1 MARVE
6 YKSVTFMKK
15 AKSKRHRWID
25 RILALTVWLVIGD
38 GVGQEPAALVRQT
51 TLTLPESLPSGR
63 WQVSNAFGTTVFSQ
77 PMGTATAPGESDT
90 IYVLERRGRVIRFH
104 IPTRQ
109 KTTFLD
115 IATRVNT
122 SGEGGLLGLAFHPEY
137 LNNGRF
143 FVFYTLTAS
152 NGSGNG
158 FHTRISR
165 FELSENGLG
174 DPASEAVLISQYNQ
188 ASNHNGGDVHFGP
201 DGYLYAAL
209 GDEGGGNDT
218 YQNSQ
223 RIDKDFFA
231 GLIRLD
237 VDEMDVNLPP
247 NPHPAMIGNY
257 RIPRDNP
264 YVGASRFLNQPVATE
279 SVRTEF
285 YAVGLRN
292 PFRFSFDP
300 LNGWLYVGDVGQ
312 DKLEEI
318 DIIEKG
324 GNYGWNF
331 REGQVRGPRFSANV
345 GFKEPIYDYAHG
357 SGSMQGSSVT
367 GGVVY
372 RGNRFPELFGKYVF
386 GDYVSGN
393 WWQLTAESASVRVTA
408 ENIIRGI
415 PNISSFGYDPMNG
428 DILATQL
435 SQGVIYRLSRST
447 ATGGDSLPDLLSE
460 TGAFSD
466 LAQLTPNSGIY
477 PYEINHPFWSDGAHK
492 NRWFGLPE
500 GNALLDFEN
509 RNPVRRIPV
518 GSVWIKHFEM
528 EMIQGEPTSRR
539 RLETRFIIKT
549 ADHIYGVTYRW
560 NAGQTDAELVPED
573 GDTETLE
580 VIRDGQVVP
589 QIWRYPSRSECLH
602 CHSTASGG
610 VLGFSRHQL
619 NRSIQWQGPEAKNQL
634 ALFEESGFLQSSTA
648 TGHRVA
654 VSISDETVGLSH
666 KVASYLDSNCASCHL
681 PGGPAVGNWDA
692 RITTPLWQKN
702 LLGGLLVR
710 GESESEKALIVPG
723 SPDFS
728 AVVSRMSVRGARQ
741 MPPIAT
747 HVADA
752 SGVALIRE
760 WITSTLGDF
769 TLPSQTWENWYVSHF
784 GESPSGKDLARLDS
798 DVDGTPDFLEYL
810 LDTDPKD
817 ATSGWKFSTIVLQ
830 GDAHFEF
837 PPVPERGL
845 ELQIL
850 SGSTPNGPW
859 SSESVRL
866 NSLQPTQHTIPVGQS
881 RSFFF
886 RVVLSE
892 PF

>member
-1 MARVE
+1 
-6 YKSVTFMKK
+6 MKK
-15 AKSKRHRWID
+15 AKWIKQRWID
-25 RILALTVWLVIGD
+25 RILVLAVWAVSWN
-38 GVGQEPAALVRQT
+38 GVGQEPPALVRQT
-51 TLTLPESLPSGR
+51 TLELPDALPSGR
-63 WQVSNAFGTTVFSQ
+63 WQVSNAFGTTTFSQ
-77 PMGTATAPGESDT
+77 PMGIATAPGEPDT
-90 IYVLERRGRVIRFH
+90 LYVMERRGRIIRFH
-104 IPTRQ
+104 LPSRQ

-115 IATRVNT
+115 ITARVNT

-137 LNNGRF
+137 ARNGRF
-143 FVFYTLTAS
+143 FVFYTLMAS

-165 FELSENGLG
+165 FESSGDGLG
-174 DPASEAVLISQYNQ
+174 DANTEAVLISQYNQ
-188 ASNHNGGDVHFGP
+188 ASNHNGGDLHFGP

-223 RIDKDFFA
+223 RIDKDFFS

-237 VDEMDVNLPP
+237 VDELEENLAP
-247 NPHPAMIGNY
+247 NPHPAFIGHY

-264 YVGASRFLNQPVATE
+264 FVGASRFLNQPLVAE
-279 SVRTEF
+279 NIRTEF

-331 REGQVRGPRFSANV
+331 REGQVRGPRFSANI

-357 SGSMQGSSVT
+357 SGAMQGSSVT

-372 RGNRFPELFGKYVF
+372 RGSRFPELFGKYVF

-393 WWQLTAESASVRVTA
+393 WWQLTPESASVRVTA
-408 ENIIRGI
+408 ENIVRGI
-415 PNISSFGYDPMNG
+415 PNISAFGYDPTNG

-435 SQGVIYRLSRST
+435 SQGVIYRLSRGST
-447 ATGGDSLPDLLSE
+447 AGSDALPGLLSQ

-466 LAQLTPNSGIY
+466 LVQLTPHSGIY
-477 PYEINHPFWSDGAHK
+477 PYEINQPFWSDGAIK
-492 NRWFGLPE
+492 SRWFGLPA
-500 GNALLDFEN
+500 GNAQLDFEN
-509 RNPVRRIPV
+509 RNPARRIPV

-528 EMIQGEPTSRR
+528 EMIEGDPTSRR
-539 RLETRFIIKT
+539 RLETRFIVKT
-549 ADHIYGVTYRW
+549 TDHVYGITYRW
-560 NAGQTDAELVPED
+560 NADQSDAELVPED
-573 GDTETLE
+573 GDSETLE
-580 VIRDGQVVP
+580 VVRGGQVVQ

-619 NRSIQWQGPEAKNQL
+619 NRSIRWHGPEAENQL
-634 ALFEESGFLQSSTA
+634 ALLEESGFLQSGTTS
-648 TGHRVA
+648 GQRVS
-654 VSISDETVGLSH
+654 VSMTDETASLSQ
-666 KVASYLDSNCASCHL
+666 KVASYLDSNCASCHR

-747 HVADA
+747 HIVDA
-752 SGVALIRE
+752 EGVALMRE
-760 WITSTLGDF
+760 WITSTIGSY
-769 TLPSQTWENWYVSHF
+769 TLPGQTWEDWYVSRF
-784 GESPSGKDLARLDS
+784 GESPLGKDLVRLDS
-798 DVDGTPDFLEYL
+798 DKDRTPDFLEYL
-810 LDTDPKD
+810 LDTDPED
-817 ATSGWKFSTIVLQ
+817 ASSGWRFSTSIQ
-830 GDAHFEF
+830 QDSAHFEF

-845 ELQIL
+845 HLQIL
-850 SGSTPNGPW
+850 SGPTPQGPW
-859 SSESVRL
+859 SPESVGL
-866 NSLQPTQHTIPVGQS
+866 NSLQATQHSIPLGQS
-881 RSFFF
+881 QNFFF